1 MDLKAEQRITVSNFH
16 EAKVILS
23 RNIGFCWIPN
33 FLVEDDLKQG
43 KLHKLK
49 LHGSYQRRITLNII
63 IPNRDRQGPACKLLE
78 SLILL
83 QHDIEAVAV

>member
-1 MDLKAEQRITVSNFH
+1 MAI
-16 EAKVILS
+16 
-23 RNIGFCWIPN
+23 FC
-33 FLVEDDLKQG
+33 FMDDLKQG